1 MFPID
6 EKNDTFKGPDRE
18 EYKRFKRKEYNIR
31 QKRFAKTVG
40 ENFATVSLV
49 AILALVVGS
58 IWTEVSV
65 FTNWQKFLGDALVSV
80 VLYILA
86 DVCASYIGTQGGK
99 LDDDYNRFHKEYLE
113 LRERV
118 KQAGIVLLDMFCDW
132 QIDVEYEYY
141 LRRRCKDMKIDYK
154 EYMSQYHGKSLEE
167 LQAIFPLES
176 FSEVGVKKKFFAGVN
191 NVKTS
196 SKAAKVFALNQI
208 EHIDL
213 TPDILMTDGKVKN
226 LRGNVS
232 MSGEEYVEKHTV
244 GKMHIAITAIIAIVV
259 AIPVFTLVQ
268 EFTVGAVIYTIFK
281 LALMMFRM
289 YTGYSRGAKA
299 YNSVEPKHLQD
310 KIKYLCLYLEFLE
323 KRIYETLGDKYNVV
337 GADRNESSGEEK
349 DGGTSTDESYKNCN
363 E

>member
-18 EYKRFKRKEYNIR
+18 EYKRFKQKERNIR

-40 ENFATVSLV
+40 ENFATVSLI

-65 FTNWQKFLGDALVSV
+65 FTNWEKFIGDALVAV

-118 KQAGIVLLDMFCDW
+118 KQKGITMMNVFCDW

-141 LRRRCKDMKIDYK
+141 LRRRCKDMKIDYQ
-154 EYMSQYHGKSLEE
+154 EYMTQYHGKSLEE
-167 LQAIFPLES
+167 LQAIFPLER
-176 FSEVGVKKKFFAGVN
+176 FENAGIKKKFSRGVKN
-191 NVKTS
+191 IETS
-196 SKAAKVFALNQI
+196 SKAAKIFALNQI
-208 EHIDL
+208 DHIDL

-232 MSGEEYVEKHTV
+232 MSGEEYVEKHTI
-244 GKMHIAITAIIAIVV
+244 GKTHIAITTIIAIVV

-268 EFTVGAVIYTIFK
+268 EFTIGAVIYTMFK

-289 YTGYSRGAKA
+289 YAGYSRGAKA

-323 KRIYETLGDKYNVV
+323 KKFYEKLGDKYTVIGDDDDTAGWQMQANEG
-337 GADRNESSGEEK
+337 GA
-349 DGGTSTDESYKNCN
+349 GGYS
-363 E
+363 